1 MKLEAHSSA
10 WLRDKDSLRPASVF
24 HALLTDNRNTVASSL
39 TRIFEKTSVTNRA
52 TLALALASVA
62 WGLWWLPLHWLADR
76 GLSGYWQGVVL
87 YGSGALILA
96 LPLWPRRQKVD
107 FANALLW
114 VISLF
119 TGVALAMY
127 NAALL
132 TDEVVRV
139 TLLFY
144 LSPIWS
150 TLLAFIVLKEPIR
163 LIRIASVAVGLL
175 GAAVVLGGDGGIPM
189 PHSLG
194 EWMGFFS
201 GVGTAIGSTYVR
213 KAELTEGTVSPGGL
227 EQTCTTFL
235 VASAVGILFALTLP
249 STSLSAFPSSNIFW
263 STLPWAVGITMGWL
277 LPQTWFYFWSAKHL
291 DPGRVSLLMLLEVPV
306 AAISAA
312 LVLHTPLG
320 WHEVIGC
327 ALVIL
332 AGSAESLSQGPAHL
346 SPLSSK
352 D

>member
-1 MKLEAHSSA
+1 
-10 WLRDKDSLRPASVF
+10 
-24 HALLTDNRNTVASSL
+24 VAPSFTNIL
-39 TRIFEKTSVTNRA
+39 EKTSVTNRA

-87 YGSGALILA
+87 YGSGAFILA
-96 LPLWPRRQKVD
+96 LPLWQRRHKVD
-107 FANALLW
+107 LTNALLW
-114 VISLF
+114 MISLF
-119 TGVALAMY
+119 TGIALAMY

-150 TLLAFIVLKEPIR
+150 TALAFVVLKEPIR
-163 LIRIASVAVGLL
+163 LIRVASIAVGLI
-175 GAAVVLGGDGGIPM
+175 GAAVVLGGDGGVPM

-194 EWMGFFS
+194 EWMGLFS

-213 KAELTEGTVSPGGL
+213 KAELTEGTVSLGGL
-227 EQTCTTFL
+227 EQTCTTFM
-235 VASAVGILFALTLP
+235 VASVVGVLFALTLP
-249 STSLSAFPSSNIFW
+249 STSWSVFPSSNIFW
-263 STLPWAVGITMGWL
+263 SVSPWAVGITMGWL
-277 LPQTWFYFWSAKHL
+277 LPQTWFYFWSAKQL

-327 ALVIL
+327 GLVIL
-332 AGSAESLSQGPAHL
+332 AGSAESLSQRPTL
-346 SPLSSK
+346 LSSK

>member
-24 HALLTDNRNTVASSL
+24 HALLTDNLNTVALSL

-62 WGLWWLPLHWLADR
+62 WGLWWLPLHWLSDR

-87 YGSGALILA
+87 YGSGVLILA
-96 LPLWPRRQKVD
+96 LPLWQRRQKVD
-107 FANALLW
+107 FIAPSLW

-144 LSPIWS
+144 LNPIWS
-150 TLLAFIVLKEPIR
+150 TVLAFVVLKEPIR
-163 LIRIASVAVGLL
+163 LIRIASVALGLL
-175 GAAVVLGGDGGIPM
+175 GAAVVLGSNGGIPM

-194 EWMGFFS
+194 EWMGFLA
-201 GVGTAIGSTYVR
+201 GIGTAIGSTYVR
-213 KAELTEGTVSPGGL
+213 KAELTEGTVSLGGL
-227 EQTCTTFL
+227 ELTCTTFL
-235 VASAVGILFALTLP
+235 VASVVGTLFALTLP
-249 STSLSAFPSSNIFW
+249 STSLGGLPSSNIFW
-263 STLPWAVGITMGWL
+263 STLPWAVAITMGWL
-277 LPQTWFYFWSAKHL
+277 LPQTWFYFWGAKQL

-332 AGSAESLSQGPAHL
+332 AGSADSLSQRPAHL
-346 SPLSSK
+346 FPK